1 MAGQAIQRGREPP
14 TFGGCLMAILEI
26 VDMLVAVIP
35 MLGILIIAHELG
47 HFLIAKACGVRVLK
61 FSIGFGP
68 PIGFGRMRMRWER
81 GGTEY
86 VVGWIPLGG
95 FVRMLGEPMPG
106 DENFVAPIPDDVRPD
121 EFLESK
127 PVWQKL
133 SIVFAG
139 PAMNLLLPIVCLMGI
154 LWVGLPRPN
163 AVVGMVEAN
172 SPANLAGLLVGDRIV
187 SLDGDV
193 VEWWDEVIL
202 PIREREA
209 GGTLDLE
216 IERDQVISHVEVPLG
231 KQTARDRFGSVVD
244 HGWIGVGH
252 RRLAAV
258 VGVPRESSAAARA
271 GLRSGD
277 RIIAVGDVDIEDWQA
292 LGRIHEDAAR
302 AARESRGKGVVWHVQ
317 RQLAAVTDLGE
328 ATDGPGE
335 EAETSPGD
343 ATAPD
348 SEEFALSLPPLAT
361 LEGLGLLPATIL
373 VAFVTP
379 DRPAALAGLQPGDLV
394 LSVDGAPIG
403 SFGSFVSRVQTS
415 GGRELEIAF
424 SRDGRVSTVRLRAR
438 EETVA
443 GPYEI
448 EGMEERVY
456 QIGLAAAVSSLPG
469 ASSVQ
474 QLRNPLES
482 LPRAVEMSWQMTTEY
497 LQGLG
502 KLFTGEVGV
511 DRLSGPIGIARIA
524 RKSLDRGWLDYL
536 SMMMLISINLG
547 ILNLLPIPILDGGQA
562 VIYGIE
568 GIKRSPLSMRSRE
581 IATSIGFG
589 LLVLLMARAFWNDL
603 TPTWLKFVSWL
614 STGPQ

>member
-1 MAGQAIQRGREPP
+1 
-14 TFGGCLMAILEI
+14 MAILETI
-26 VDMLVAVIP
+26 DTLVAVIP
-35 MLGILIIAHELG
+35 MLGLLIVVHELG

-68 PIGFGRMRMRWER
+68 PIGFGRLRMRWER

-86 VVGWIPLGG
+86 VIGWIPLGG
-95 FVRMLGEPMPG
+95 FVRMLGESMPG
-106 DENFVAPIPDDVRPD
+106 DDSASPPVPDDVRPD
-121 EFLESK
+121 EYLESK

-172 SPANLAGLLVGDRIV
+172 SPAALVGLEVGDRIV
-187 SLDGDV
+187 SLDGDG

-202 PIREREA
+202 PIRERRA

-216 IERDQVISHVEVPLG
+216 IERDGVIRHVEVPLG
-231 KQTARDRFGSVVD
+231 AQTARDRFGSVVD

-252 RRLAAV
+252 HRLAAV
-258 VGVPRESSAAARA
+258 VGVPQKSSAAARA

-277 RIIAVGDVDIEDWQA
+277 RIVSVGDVDIEDWQA
-292 LGRIHEDAAR
+292 LGRVHEEAAR
-302 AARESRGKGVVWHVQ
+302 AVRERGEESVVWHIQ
-317 RQLAAVTDLGE
+317 RQPARPAAV
-328 ATDGPGE
+328 GE
-335 EAETSPGD
+335 EAD
-343 ATAPD
+343 AKASDPTAPD
-348 SEEFALSLPPLAT
+348 FEEFALLLPPMPT
-361 LEGLGLLPATIL
+361 LERLGLLPATIL
-373 VAFVTP
+373 VAHVTP

-394 LSVDGAPIG
+394 LSVDGASIG
-403 SFGSFVSRVQTS
+403 SFESFVSRVQTS

-448 EGMEERVY
+448 EGMEEKVY

-469 ASSVQ
+469 IHSVQ
-474 QLRNPLES
+474 QLRNPMES
-482 LPRAVEMSWQMTTEY
+482 LPRAVQMSWQMTMQY
-497 LQGLG
+497 LEGLG

-511 DRLSGPIGIARIA
+511 DKLAGPIGIARIA

-562 VIYGIE
+562 VIYAIE

-589 LLVLLMARAFWNDL
+589 LLVLLMGRAFWNDL

-614 STGPQ
+614 SNGSQ